1 MKIETD
7 DDRMILIAAF
17 RYALGQCN
25 YMPSVV
31 AGAITQCWP
40 DLTKYNQ
47 RLIKREIAEAIERGH
62 AGTSR
67 NVATWR
73 RVLAIGD
80 KNAENGVESKNGGG
94 A

>member
-1 MKIETD
+1 MKIESD

-73 RVLAIGD
+73 RVLAIGEKD
-80 KNAENGVESKNGGG
+80 AENGVESKNVAGV
-94 A
+94 